1 MSTNTDDQEYSARR
15 IHQSLGGTTAF
26 FQGYTIGEI
35 MLFVGVAFVTL
46 IGAALVPATFTI
58 PVLGFGL
65 MLGLVLGVLHKVKPS
80 YLWLTEWLAA
90 RLGWAVKNKEYTH
103 GEDNSEVRYL
113 TRVGQVFPHAIE
125 RSDGALVG
133 AMKVEPANMALEDDD
148 AWAKAVDSL
157 SEFVNATIDFP
168 VKFYIT
174 SREVDQDDVV
184 RDHQRR
190 LGDADVR
197 SRPVLKRL
205 LDEYITTN
213 TDQNGDIDSEATTIR
228 EYYII
233 TAVRDADVEQLN
245 ETGDSVLAYL
255 ADIPVLGRVFGRFQS
270 DGLSDAERDRLK
282 EDKLESRLGQL
293 RRGGSSLYR
302 CSMSPVDAYDL
313 TRVTKEYWT
322 GHTEEYG
329 EITDAIGTFP
339 VVAHGISDDVP
350 TTPDPDDVVDAMDD
364 SGEET
369 GSDDTADVSAADRLD
384 DTSTLHQSVIAP
396 STVDWEATHAVI
408 NDDTYVRTFW
418 IEQFPEEPA
427 DGIFERLLLETDLNT
442 DISIH
447 LDPSTVNR
455 PKT

>member
-1 MSTNTDDQEYSARR
+1 
-15 IHQSLGGTTAF
+15 
-26 FQGYTIGEI
+26 
-35 MLFVGVAFVTL
+35 
-46 IGAALVPATFTI
+46 
-58 PVLGFGL
+58 
-65 MLGLVLGVLHKVKPS
+65 
-80 YLWLTEWLAA
+80 
-90 RLGWAVKNKEYTH
+90 
-103 GEDNSEVRYL
+103 
-113 TRVGQVFPHAIE
+113 
-125 RSDGALVG
+125 
-133 AMKVEPANMALEDDD
+133 
-148 AWAKAVDSL
+148 VDSL

-322 GHTEEYG
+322 
-329 EITDAIGTFP
+329 DGT
-339 VVAHGISDDVP
+339 H
-350 TTPDPDDVVDAMDD
+350 
-364 SGEET
+364 
-369 GSDDTADVSAADRLD
+369 RR
-384 DTSTLHQSVIAP
+384 
-396 STVDWEATHAVI
+396 
-408 NDDTYVRTFW
+408 VRR
-418 IEQFPEEPA
+418 
-427 DGIFERLLLETDLNT
+427 D
-442 DISIH
+442 H
-447 LDPSTVNR
+447 
-455 PKT
+455 

>member
-1 MSTNTDDQEYSARR
+1 
-15 IHQSLGGTTAF
+15 
-26 FQGYTIGEI
+26 

-213 TDQNGDIDSEATTIR
+213 TDQNGDIDSRLRPSANTTSSPPFVTLTSSNSTKPAIASWP
-228 EYYII
+228 
-233 TAVRDADVEQLN
+233 TSP
-245 ETGDSVLAYL
+245 TS
-255 ADIPVLGRVFGRFQS
+255 
-270 DGLSDAERDRLK
+270 LSWVVCL
-282 EDKLESRLGQL
+282 
-293 RRGGSSLYR
+293 GGSNQTASR
-302 CSMSPVDAYDL
+302 TPNATASKKTS
-313 TRVTKEYWT
+313 WN
-322 GHTEEYG
+322 
-329 EITDAIGTFP
+329 
-339 VVAHGISDDVP
+339 HGW
-350 TTPDPDDVVDAMDD
+350 D
-364 SGEET
+364 S
-369 GSDDTADVSAADRLD
+369 SAAVGRR
-384 DTSTLHQSVIAP
+384 SIA
-396 STVDWEATHAVI
+396 A
-408 NDDTYVRTFW
+408 R
-418 IEQFPEEPA
+418 
-427 DGIFERLLLETDLNT
+427 
-442 DISIH
+442 
-447 LDPSTVNR
+447 
-455 PKT
+455 

>member
-350 TTPDPDDVVDAMDD
+350 TTPTRTTSSTRWTTAVKRQVQTTRPMCPLQI
-364 SGEET
+364 
-369 GSDDTADVSAADRLD
+369 GSTIRRRS
-384 DTSTLHQSVIAP
+384 TS
-396 STVDWEATHAVI
+396 
-408 NDDTYVRTFW
+408 R
-418 IEQFPEEPA
+418 
-427 DGIFERLLLETDLNT
+427 
-442 DISIH
+442 
-447 LDPSTVNR
+447 
-455 PKT
+455 

>member
-1 MSTNTDDQEYSARR
+1 
-15 IHQSLGGTTAF
+15 
-26 FQGYTIGEI
+26 

-190 LGDADVR
+190 LGT
-197 SRPVLKRL
+197 P
-205 LDEYITTN
+205 T
-213 TDQNGDIDSEATTIR
+213 
-228 EYYII
+228 
-233 TAVRDADVEQLN
+233 
-245 ETGDSVLAYL
+245 
-255 ADIPVLGRVFGRFQS
+255 S
-270 DGLSDAERDRLK
+270 DHGP
-282 EDKLESRLGQL
+282 
-293 RRGGSSLYR
+293 SSSA
-302 CSMSPVDAYDL
+302 CS
-313 TRVTKEYWT
+313 
-322 GHTEEYG
+322 
-329 EITDAIGTFP
+329 
-339 VVAHGISDDVP
+339 
-350 TTPDPDDVVDAMDD
+350 
-364 SGEET
+364 
-369 GSDDTADVSAADRLD
+369 
-384 DTSTLHQSVIAP
+384 TSTLRPTRIRTATSTPRLRPSANTTSSPPFVTLTSSNSTKPAIASWP
-396 STVDWEATHAVI
+396 TSPTSLSWVVCLGGSNQTASRTPNATASKKTSWNHGWDSSAAVG
-408 NDDTYVRTFW
+408 R
-418 IEQFPEEPA
+418 
-427 DGIFERLLLETDLNT
+427 R
-442 DISIH
+442 SIAA
-447 LDPSTVNR
+447 R
-455 PKT
+455 

>member
-1 MSTNTDDQEYSARR
+1 MLALVDTVPTSCVFVCD
-15 IHQSLGGTTAF
+15 AF
-26 FQGYTIGEI
+26 YDTLEI

-190 LGDADVR
+190 LGDADVDHG
-197 SRPVLKRL
+197 P
-205 LDEYITTN
+205 
-213 TDQNGDIDSEATTIR
+213 
-228 EYYII
+228 
-233 TAVRDADVEQLN
+233 
-245 ETGDSVLAYL
+245 
-255 ADIPVLGRVFGRFQS
+255 
-270 DGLSDAERDRLK
+270 
-282 EDKLESRLGQL
+282 
-293 RRGGSSLYR
+293 SSSA
-302 CSMSPVDAYDL
+302 CS
-313 TRVTKEYWT
+313 
-322 GHTEEYG
+322 
-329 EITDAIGTFP
+329 
-339 VVAHGISDDVP
+339 
-350 TTPDPDDVVDAMDD
+350 
-364 SGEET
+364 
-369 GSDDTADVSAADRLD
+369 
-384 DTSTLHQSVIAP
+384 TSTLRPTRIRTATSTPRLRPSANTTSSPPFVTLTSSNSTKPAIASWP
-396 STVDWEATHAVI
+396 TSPTSLSWVVCLGGSNQTASRTPNATASKKTSWNHGWDSSAAVG
-408 NDDTYVRTFW
+408 R
-418 IEQFPEEPA
+418 
-427 DGIFERLLLETDLNT
+427 R
-442 DISIH
+442 SIAA
-447 LDPSTVNR
+447 R
-455 PKT
+455 

>member
-255 ADIPVLGRVFGRFQS
+255 ADIPCPGSCVWAVPIRRPLGRRTRPPQ
-270 DGLSDAERDRLK
+270 
-282 EDKLESRLGQL
+282 
-293 RRGGSSLYR
+293 RRQAG
-302 CSMSPVDAYDL
+302 
-313 TRVTKEYWT
+313 
-322 GHTEEYG
+322 
-329 EITDAIGTFP
+329 ITAGTAP
-339 VVAHGISDDVP
+339 PRWVVALSLLDEPSRRLRPHPRDEGI
-350 TTPDPDDVVDAMDD
+350 
-364 SGEET
+364 
-369 GSDDTADVSAADRLD
+369 LD
-384 DTSTLHQSVIAP
+384 G
-396 STVDWEATHAVI
+396 THRR
-408 NDDTYVRTFW
+408 VRR
-418 IEQFPEEPA
+418 
-427 DGIFERLLLETDLNT
+427 D
-442 DISIH
+442 H
-447 LDPSTVNR
+447 
-455 PKT
+455 

>member
-58 PVLGFGL
+58 PVPGSASCSGSSSASSTRSNRPTYGL
-65 MLGLVLGVLHKVKPS
+65 P
-80 YLWLTEWLAA
+80 EWLAA

-213 TDQNGDIDSEATTIR
+213 TDQNGDIDSRGYDHPRI
-228 EYYII
+228 
-233 TAVRDADVEQLN
+233 LHHH
-245 ETGDSVLAYL
+245 
-255 ADIPVLGRVFGRFQS
+255 
-270 DGLSDAERDRLK
+270 
-282 EDKLESRLGQL
+282 
-293 RRGGSSLYR
+293 RRS
-302 CSMSPVDAYDL
+302 
-313 TRVTKEYWT
+313 
-322 GHTEEYG
+322 
-329 EITDAIGTFP
+329 
-339 VVAHGISDDVP
+339 
-350 TTPDPDDVVDAMDD
+350 
-364 SGEET
+364 
-369 GSDDTADVSAADRLD
+369 
-384 DTSTLHQSVIAP
+384 
-396 STVDWEATHAVI
+396 
-408 NDDTYVRTFW
+408 
-418 IEQFPEEPA
+418 
-427 DGIFERLLLETDLNT
+427 
-442 DISIH
+442 
-447 LDPSTVNR
+447 
-455 PKT
+455 

>member
-1 MSTNTDDQEYSARR
+1 MSTNTDDQDYSARR

-26 FQGYTIGEI
+26 FQGYTIGGSCCSSAWRSSRSSAQHWFQPPSRF
-35 MLFVGVAFVTL
+35 LSSGSASCS
-46 IGAALVPATFTI
+46 
-58 PVLGFGL
+58 
-65 MLGLVLGVLHKVKPS
+65 GLVLGVLHKVKPS

-205 LDEYITTN
+205 LDGTLRPTRIRTATSTPGLRPSANTTSSPPFVTLTSSN
-213 TDQNGDIDSEATTIR
+213 STKPAIASWPTSPTS
-228 EYYII
+228 
-233 TAVRDADVEQLN
+233 L
-245 ETGDSVLAYL
+245 L
-255 ADIPVLGRVFGRFQS
+255 LGRVFGRFQS

-329 EITDAIGTFP
+329 
-339 VVAHGISDDVP
+339 
-350 TTPDPDDVVDAMDD
+350 
-364 SGEET
+364 
-369 GSDDTADVSAADRLD
+369 GS
-384 DTSTLHQSVIAP
+384 H
-396 STVDWEATHAVI
+396 
-408 NDDTYVRTFW
+408 
-418 IEQFPEEPA
+418 
-427 DGIFERLLLETDLNT
+427 
-442 DISIH
+442 
-447 LDPSTVNR
+447 
-455 PKT
+455 